1 MPSAILY
8 LLNQFDA
15 SVPLHLDVRAMLQQ
29 QLGDRL
35 IPFVLRRSSV
45 VSEALAEGM
54 TVIDYA
60 PGSGA
65 AEDYRALAGWLHTF
79 IPPAVAGHA
88 GVRWSER
95 VGYYEGY
102 TQRVDC
108 GAHADVLACAH
119 GECLAPTE
127 IERGFQRMY
136 NLEFEQAH
144 QDFSPGK
151 GCIRRIPSD
160 RFRKPPATCSGSLP
174 VSASSKVSSS
184 PATRTLKLA
193 PSLLRI
199 PRCVSSSIAPS
210 KGDQLAD
217 AALKQHPEDSNAL
230 FAKVLALGLR
240 SDYVAMIDKQDF
252 AALRYM
258 KQGRILAQQLLKQK
272 PDAYD
277 ALLAVGVENYLT
289 GIKPAPVRWMLS
301 LGGID
306 PDKQQ
311 GIRELQETAAHG
323 NLLKPFAKLLLA
335 VAALRDKNN
344 TQGCDLL
351 RELATAYPRNALYRD
366 SAPECHG
373 AASH

>member
-1 MPSAILY
+1 MS
-8 LLNQFDA
+8 N
-15 SVPLHLDVRAMLQQ
+15 
-29 QLGDRL
+29 
-35 IPFVLRRSSV
+35 
-45 VSEALAEGM
+45 SEAKELHRTERMKTTGRWLIVVLMLVFLSAR
-54 TVIDYA
+54 
-60 PGSGA
+60 GA
-65 AEDYRALAGWLHTF
+65 NAM
-79 IPPAVAGHA
+79 
-88 GVRWSER
+88 
-95 VGYYEGY
+95 
-102 TQRVDC
+102 
-108 GAHADVLACAH
+108 
-119 GECLAPTE
+119 APTE
-127 IERGFQRMY
+127 IERGFQSMY

-144 QDFSPGK
+144 QDFSTWERLHPEDPLG
-151 GCIRRIPSD
+151 
-160 RFRKPPATCSGSLP
+160 P
-174 VSASSKVSSS
+174 VSQAAGYLFGEFARLGILESQLFTSDKNFEARS
-184 PATRTLKLA
+184 KLA
-193 PSLLRI
+193 PDPKVRDEFNGA
-199 PRCVSSSIAPS
+199 VA

-217 AALKQHPEDSNAL
+217 AALKQNPEDSNAL
-230 FAKVLALGLR
+230 FAKILALGLR

-272 PDAYD
+272 PDEYD

-366 SAPECHG
+366 SAPECHA

>member
-1 MPSAILY
+1 MS
-8 LLNQFDA
+8 N
-15 SVPLHLDVRAMLQQ
+15 
-29 QLGDRL
+29 
-35 IPFVLRRSSV
+35 
-45 VSEALAEGM
+45 SEAKELHR
-54 TVIDYA
+54 TVCMKTTGRWLIVVLMLVFLSA
-60 PGSGA
+60 RGA
-65 AEDYRALAGWLHTF
+65 SAM
-79 IPPAVAGHA
+79 
-88 GVRWSER
+88 
-95 VGYYEGY
+95 
-102 TQRVDC
+102 
-108 GAHADVLACAH
+108 
-119 GECLAPTE
+119 APTE
-127 IERGFQRMY
+127 IERGFQSMY

-144 QDFSPGK
+144 QDFSTWERLHPEDPLG
-151 GCIRRIPSD
+151 
-160 RFRKPPATCSGSLP
+160 P
-174 VSASSKVSSS
+174 VSQAAGYLFGEFARLGILESQLFTSDKNFEGRS
-184 PATRTLKLA
+184 KLA
-193 PSLLRI
+193 PDPKVREQFNGA
-199 PRCVSSSIAPS
+199 VA

-230 FAKVLALGLR
+230 FAKILALGLR

-366 SAPECHG
+366 SAPECHA